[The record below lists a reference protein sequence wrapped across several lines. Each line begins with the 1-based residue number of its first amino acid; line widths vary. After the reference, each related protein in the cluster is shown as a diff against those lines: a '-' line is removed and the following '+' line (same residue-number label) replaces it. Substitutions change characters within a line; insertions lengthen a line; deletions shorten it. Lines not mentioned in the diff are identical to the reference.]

1 MHRFAYQTTTKPQ
14 TCWQRSWQSLHF
26 GMLGWVELDSTHV
39 CWWKCNVCW
48 ETSVFD
54 RFCGYHRNAVVG
66 TTQRLQ
72 FHQNVLM
79 LETGEWSFNMMKRCP
94 RGNLSIYLSIHP
106 SIYLILPYL
115 ILPYLALSYLVLS
128 YLVLSV
134 YLYIYRSIYR
144 SIYLYIYISIYLPIY
159 LSIYRSIHLSI
170 YLSVYLSILF
180 SIYIYVIIY
189 TTYLGQLF
197 AAFFCWENHNGYC
210 LNLRLFAGEIHM
222 FDSPRFPVWS
232 ERLVDGPYGDLGWK
246 SR

>member
-66 TTQRLQ
+66 TTQRSQ

-106 SIYLILPYL
+106 SIYLSYLTLSYLTLSYL
-115 ILPYLALSYLVLS
+115 ILPCLILSCLICLSIYL
-128 YLVLSV
+128 
-134 YLYIYRSIYR
+134 SIYR
-144 SIYLYIYISIYLPIY
+144 SIYLYVYIYISISTYLSIYLSIDLSTYLSIY
-159 LSIYRSIHLSI
+159 LSIYL
-170 YLSVYLSILF
+170 YWFLNKY
-180 SIYIYVIIY
+180 IYIYM
-189 TTYLGQLF
+189 L
-197 AAFFCWENHNGYC
+197 
-210 LNLRLFAGEIHM
+210 
-222 FDSPRFPVWS
+222 
-232 ERLVDGPYGDLGWK
+232 
-246 SR
+246 

>member
-1 MHRFAYQTTTKPQ
+1 
-14 TCWQRSWQSLHF
+14 
-26 GMLGWVELDSTHV
+26 
-39 CWWKCNVCW
+39 
-48 ETSVFD
+48 
-54 RFCGYHRNAVVG
+54 
-66 TTQRLQ
+66 
-72 FHQNVLM
+72 M

-106 SIYLILPYL
+106 SIYLS
-115 ILPYLALSYLVLS
+115 YLALSYLTLS
-128 YLVLSV
+128 CLILPCLILSC
-134 YLYIYRSIYR
+134 LICLSIYL
-144 SIYLYIYISIYLPIY
+144 SIDLSLYIYIYLSTYLSIYLSIYPPIY
-159 LSIYRSIHLSI
+159 LSIYLSI
-170 YLSVYLSILF
+170 YLYCFLY
-180 SIYIYVIIY
+180 IYIYVIIY

>member
-1 MHRFAYQTTTKPQ
+1 
-14 TCWQRSWQSLHF
+14 
-26 GMLGWVELDSTHV
+26 
-39 CWWKCNVCW
+39 
-48 ETSVFD
+48 
-54 RFCGYHRNAVVG
+54 VVG

-106 SIYLILPYL
+106 SIYLS
-115 ILPYLALSYLVLS
+115 YLALSYLTLS
-128 YLVLSV
+128 CLILPCLILSC
-134 YLYIYRSIYR
+134 LICLSIYL
-144 SIYLYIYISIYLPIY
+144 SIYLSIDLSLYIYISIYLPIY

-180 SIYIYVIIY
+180 SIYICYNIHNLPWSTVCC
-189 TTYLGQLF
+189 L
-197 AAFFCWENHNGYC
+197 FCWENHNGYC

>member
-14 TCWQRSWQSLHF
+14 TCWRRSWQSLHF

-66 TTQRLQ
+66 TTQRSQ

-79 LETGEWSFNMMKRCP
+79 FETGEWSFNMMKRCP

-106 SIYLILPYL
+106 SIYLSYL
-115 ILPYLALSYLVLS
+115 TLSYLTLSYLVLS
-128 YLVLSV
+128 YLILS
-134 YLYIYRSIYR
+134 YLS
-144 SIYLYIYISIYLPIY
+144 IYISIDLSISMYIYIYIYLSIY

-170 YLSVYLSILF
+170 YLSICL
-180 SIYIYVIIY
+180 SIYI
-189 TTYLGQLF
+189 GF
-197 AAFFCWENHNGYC
+197 
-210 LNLRLFAGEIHM
+210 
-222 FDSPRFPVWS
+222 
-232 ERLVDGPYGDLGWK
+232 
-246 SR
+246 